1 MHRQITKK
9 IIESISTPD
18 TRELLL
24 RDTELKGF
32 GVRISPSGTKTF
44 FAEGNFNRSRQTK
57 RRSLGRYPIVPLDTA
72 RAKARELLYQW
83 YIGIDT
89 EKQDMKTAQEAVS
102 TFTLEETI
110 NRYFSSRSLKSEA
123 DYRQVT
129 RRVFGDW
136 LDRPVRSLTR
146 EDIEKRYCDR
156 ALKKGC
162 KAQTNKAMRYLNTI
176 LNFALAETINDTP
189 LLLSNPVQVLSDK
202 RYDRSVKP
210 KKTFIEASQ
219 LPVWVEA
226 VRRLC
231 TPLARDLLLLQ
242 VQTGL
247 RDSEAKGL
255 LWEDVDFDNRLFTVR
270 NTKNGSDFTIPMSE
284 QVYGL
289 LQERKNN
296 ASSDIYVFPNKT
308 LTGPV
313 TSVWKQK
320 DKVTQE
326 TGIQFTHHCLRRTF
340 ASLLKKELGVDI
352 PTISILLNH
361 TPQGVTQKH
370 YLTSS
375 PKDFRKV
382 YQGLSNIM
390 FRNKETVSGT

>member
-9 IIESISTPD
+9 IIESTSTPD

-44 FAEGNFNRSRQTK
+44 FAEGFYKPKGVGK
-57 RRSLGRYPIVPLDTA
+57 RLSLGRYPVISIDEA
-72 RAKARELLYQW
+72 RIKAREVLYQL
-83 YIGIDT
+83 YSGIDPRIAD
-89 EKQDMKTAQEAVS
+89 KQTTKDVHKV
-102 TFTLEETI
+102 TLHQLLD
-110 NRYFSSRSLKSEA
+110 RYCSSRSLKSEA

-226 VRRLC
+226 VRSLC
-231 TPLARDLLLLQ
+231 TPFARDLLLLQ

-247 RDSEAKGL
+247 RDSEAKGV

-284 QVYGL
+284 QVYDL
-289 LQERKNN
+289 LLERKN
-296 ASSDIYVFPNKT
+296 AATSDIYAFPNRT
-308 LTGPV
+308 STGPV
-313 TSVWKQK
+313 SSVRKQK
-320 DKVTQE
+320 DKVIKK

-340 ASLLKKELGVDI
+340 ASLLKKELGIDI

-361 TPQGVTQKH
+361 TPQEVT
-370 YLTSS
+370 
-375 PKDFRKV
+375 
-382 YQGLSNIM
+382 
-390 FRNKETVSGT
+390 

>member
-9 IIESISTPD
+9 IIESISTPN

-72 RAKARELLYQW
+72 RTKARELLYQW

-89 EKQDMKTAQEAVS
+89 EKQEIKTAQEAVS

-136 LDRPVRSLTR
+136 LDRPVRSISR

-219 LPVWVEA
+219 LPTWVEA

-255 LWEDVDFDNRLFTVR
+255 LWEDVEFENRLFTVR

-284 QVYGL
+284 QIYGL
-289 LQERKNN
+289 LLERKDNATSNN
-296 ASSDIYVFPNKT
+296 YVFPNKT

-320 DKVTQE
+320 DKVIQE

-361 TPQGVTQKH
+361 SPQGVTQKH

-375 PKDFRKV
+375 PKDFRKE
-382 YQGLSNIM
+382 YGKLSKLIN
-390 FRNKETVSGT
+390 